1 MANPP
6 PIDRALLE
14 HLADLARLQLPPDAT
29 ALRQRLERIVSA
41 FSALQDLAAHGP
53 PAPPAAA
60 LPLRPD
66 EPEAPLPAATV
77 LANAPRQAAGAF
89 VVPRVVDA

>member
-14 HLADLARLQLPPDAT
+14 HLADLARLQLPPDA
-29 ALRQRLERIVSA
+29 AGLRQRLERIVSA
-41 FSALQDLAAHGP
+41 FSALQDLATVGL
-53 PAPPAAA
+53 PAAHSSP
-60 LPLRPD
+60 LPLRQD
-66 EPEAPLPAATV
+66 EPEAPLPVATV
-77 LANAPRQAAGAF
+77 LANAPQQAAGSF